1 MKPNSITLVRIDKQH
16 QRKISTVTVS
26 KLMDK
31 LKSNVGNNELAMLR
45 FKVKNADPYMNNKHE
60 SMHRIYTSACLKKSD
75 NGALVVKDYSDM
87 LLLTTSAILEEDRLA
102 QLKQITKVLP
112 FTLATFI
119 GSSGQTLK
127 IIVRVTLPDL
137 ARRENEAWMEQ
148 FYRNAYELASTI
160 YSALLNVPVS
170 PAGIKDGSSPMM
182 ANCLISADAAPL
194 LIEDTTPLDVDDMQ
208 PTPMSQ
214 TEDII
219 PDDNN
224 EVSALIAFLTGK
236 YKFRYN
242 IVRGA
247 TEYLDKQKPYWGWRV
262 ADERFINGLSLD
274 ARLSGVAARPKDV
287 MIYLNSSHIR
297 KIDPVEEY
305 VFNRADKWDGHD
317 HIGDLADRVHTDLKQ
332 WKKWFRMWFY
342 GMVAQ
347 WMGYNNRY
355 GNSIVPLL
363 VAPQGYH
370 KSTFCR
376 QLLPHELRWG
386 YLDNLKF
393 DNQKL
398 VMQSMVDF
406 LLINIDEFNSI
417 SRKTQEG
424 FLKNTIQLA
433 SIPIKRPYSRRV
445 ETERRRAS
453 FIATSNMTDVLSDP
467 SGSRRFFVVDVT
479 SPIDT
484 DKPINYEQL
493 YAQAVAAVRNN
504 ERRWFNDA
512 DIEQV
517 MAHNRKYALLN
528 SADIYFNDYF
538 DIASPDDPDA
548 MRLTTSDI
556 YDYIRKRAGSRAVT
570 ESITVFGRYLSNMPD
585 IQKVHV
591 ASGTAYYVKYRKNGC

>member
-16 QRKISTVTVS
+16 QRKVSTVTVS

-31 LKSNVGNNELAMLR
+31 LKANVGNNELAMLR

-60 SMHRIYTSACLKKSD
+60 SMHRIYASACLKKSD

-87 LLLTTSAILEEDRLA
+87 LLLSTSAILEEKQLVK
-102 QLKQITKVLP
+102 LKQVSKIVP

-127 IIVRVTLPDL
+127 IIARVTLPGKP
-137 ARRENEAWMEQ
+137 RRENEAEMEQ
-148 FYRNAYELASTI
+148 FYRKAYKVASAI
-160 YSALLNVPVS
+160 YSSVLNVPVS
-170 PAGIKDGSSPMM
+170 PAGIKDGSSPVM

-194 LIEDTTPLDVDDMQ
+194 LMEKTTPLEVDGVELA
-208 PTPMSQ
+208 PVSQ
-214 TEDII
+214 TEDIT

-224 EVSALIAFLTGK
+224 EVSALISFLKEK

-242 IVRGA
+242 ILRGA
-247 TEYLDKQKPYWGWRV
+247 TEYLEKQKPYWGWRV

-274 ARLSGVAARPKDV
+274 ARLSGIEARPKDV
-287 MIYLNSSHIR
+287 MIYLNSSHIH
-297 KIDPVEEY
+297 KIDPVEDY
-305 VFNRADKWDGHD
+305 LFHLSDKWDGHD
-317 HIGDLADRVHTDLKQ
+317 HIGDLADRVKTDLAQ
-332 WKKWFRMWFY
+332 WKQWFRMWFY

-347 WMGYNNRY
+347 WMGYNNKY

-363 VAPQGYH
+363 ISPQGYH

-376 QLLPHELRWG
+376 QLLPQELRWG

-398 VMQSMVDF
+398 VMQSMADF

-417 SRKTQEG
+417 SKKTQEG

-433 SIPIKRPYSRRV
+433 SIAIKRPYSRRV
-445 ETERRRAS
+445 EAERRRAS

-467 SGSRRFFVVDVT
+467 SGSRRFFVVNIT

-484 DKPINYEQL
+484 DKPVNYEQL

-504 ERRWFNDA
+504 ERRWFNDT
-512 DIEQV
+512 DIEEV
-517 MAHNRKYALLN
+517 MAHNRKYSLLN
-528 SADIYFNDYF
+528 SADMYFNDYF
-538 DIASPDDPDA
+538 DTASPDDPAA

-556 YDYIRKRAGSRAVT
+556 YDYIRKRAGATAVT
-570 ESITVFGRYLSNMPD
+570 ESITVFGRYLSNVPG
-585 IQKVHV
+585 IQRVHIS
-591 ASGTAYYVKYRKNGC
+591 SGTAYYVKYSKTKG

>member
-1 MKPNSITLVRIDKQH
+1 MIK
-16 QRKISTVTVS
+16 
-26 KLMDK
+26 
-31 LKSNVGNNELAMLR
+31 
-45 FKVKNADPYMNNKHE
+45 
-60 SMHRIYTSACLKKSD
+60 
-75 NGALVVKDYSDM
+75 
-87 LLLTTSAILEEDRLA
+87 
-102 QLKQITKVLP
+102 KQISKVVP
-112 FTLATFI
+112 FTIATFI
-119 GSSGQTLK
+119 GSSGRTLK
-127 IIVRVTLPDL
+127 IIARVTLPDL
-137 ARRENEAWMEQ
+137 PRRENEAEMEQ
-148 FYRNAYELASTI
+148 FYRKAYKVAAAI
-160 YSALLNVPVS
+160 YSSLLNVPVS
-170 PAGIKDGSSPMM
+170 PAGIKDGSSPVM

-194 LIEDTTPLDVDDMQ
+194 LMEKTTPLDVDGVELA
-208 PTPMSQ
+208 PMSQ
-214 TEDII
+214 TEIVKTN
-219 PDDNN
+219 DNN
-224 EVSALIAFLTGK
+224 EVGALISFLTEK

-247 TEYLDKQKPYWGWRV
+247 TEYLDKKKPYWGWRV
-262 ADERFINGLSLD
+262 ADTRFINGLSLE
-274 ARLSGVAARPKDV
+274 ARLSGVEARPKDV
-287 MIYLNSSHIR
+287 IIYLNSSHIR
-297 KIDPVEEY
+297 VIDPVEDY
-305 VFNRADKWDGHD
+305 LFNLTDKWDGHD
-317 HIGDLADRVHTDLKQ
+317 HIGDLADRVKTDLVQ
-332 WKKWFRMWFY
+332 WKQWFRMWFY

-347 WMGYNNRY
+347 WMGYNSRY

-376 QLLPHELRWG
+376 QLLPQDLRWG

-417 SRKTQEG
+417 SKKTQEG

-433 SIPIKRPYSRRV
+433 SIAIKRPYSRRV
-445 ETERRRAS
+445 EAERRRAS

-504 ERRWFNDA
+504 ERRWFDNA
-512 DIEQV
+512 DIEEV

-528 SADIYFNDYF
+528 SADMYFNDYF
-538 DIASPDDPDA
+538 DTASPDDPEA

-570 ESITVFGRYLSNMPD
+570 ESITVFGRYLSNVPD

-591 ASGTAYYVKYRKNGC
+591 ASGTAYYVKYRKNER

>member
-1 MKPNSITLVRIDKQH
+1 M
-16 QRKISTVTVS
+16 
-26 KLMDK
+26 
-31 LKSNVGNNELAMLR
+31 
-45 FKVKNADPYMNNKHE
+45 
-60 SMHRIYTSACLKKSD
+60 
-75 NGALVVKDYSDM
+75 
-87 LLLTTSAILEEDRLA
+87 
-102 QLKQITKVLP
+102 
-112 FTLATFI
+112 
-119 GSSGQTLK
+119 
-127 IIVRVTLPDL
+127 
-137 ARRENEAWMEQ
+137 
-148 FYRNAYELASTI
+148 
-160 YSALLNVPVS
+160 
-170 PAGIKDGSSPMM
+170 
-182 ANCLISADAAPL
+182 
-194 LIEDTTPLDVDDMQ
+194 
-208 PTPMSQ
+208 
-214 TEDII
+214 
-219 PDDNN
+219 
-224 EVSALIAFLTGK
+224 
-236 YKFRYN
+236 
-242 IVRGA
+242 RGT

-274 ARLSGVAARPKDV
+274 ARLSGVEARPKDV

-445 ETERRRAS
+445 EAERRRAS

>member
-1 MKPNSITLVRIDKQH
+1 MIK
-16 QRKISTVTVS
+16 
-26 KLMDK
+26 
-31 LKSNVGNNELAMLR
+31 
-45 FKVKNADPYMNNKHE
+45 
-60 SMHRIYTSACLKKSD
+60 
-75 NGALVVKDYSDM
+75 
-87 LLLTTSAILEEDRLA
+87 
-102 QLKQITKVLP
+102 KQISKVVP
-112 FTLATFI
+112 FTIATFI
-119 GSSGQTLK
+119 GSSGRTLK
-127 IIVRVTLPDL
+127 IIARVTLPDL
-137 ARRENEAWMEQ
+137 PRRENEAEMEQ
-148 FYRNAYELASTI
+148 FYRKAYKVAAAI
-160 YSALLNVPVS
+160 YSSLLNVPVS
-170 PAGIKDGSSPMM
+170 PAGIKDGSSPVM

-194 LIEDTTPLDVDDMQ
+194 LMEKTTPLDVDGVELA
-208 PTPMSQ
+208 PMSQ
-214 TEDII
+214 TENIK

-224 EVSALIAFLTGK
+224 EVGALISFLSGK
-236 YKFRYN
+236 YEFRYN
-242 IVRGA
+242 TVRGA

-262 ADERFINGLSLD
+262 ADTRFINGLSLE
-274 ARLSGVAARPKDV
+274 ARLSGVEARPKDV
-287 MIYLNSSHIR
+287 ISYLNSSHIR
-297 KIDPVEEY
+297 VIDPVEDY
-305 VFNRADKWDGHD
+305 LFNLTDKWDGHD
-317 HIGDLADRVHTDLKQ
+317 HIGDLADRVKTDLVQ
-332 WKKWFRMWFY
+332 WKQWFRMWFY

-347 WMGYNNRY
+347 WMGYNSRY

-363 VAPQGYH
+363 VSPQGYH

-376 QLLPHELRWG
+376 QLLPQDLRWG

-417 SRKTQEG
+417 SKKTQEG

-433 SIPIKRPYSRRV
+433 SIAIKRPYSRRV
-445 ETERRRAS
+445 EAERRRAS

-504 ERRWFNDA
+504 ERRWFDNA
-512 DIEQV
+512 DIEEV

-528 SADIYFNDYF
+528 SADMYFNDYF
-538 DIASPDDPDA
+538 DTASPDDPEA

-570 ESITVFGRYLSNMPD
+570 ESITVFGRYLSNVPD

-591 ASGTAYYVKYRKNGC
+591 ASGTAYYVKYRKNER